1 MKMKV
6 EIEPTPQV
14 RPRVS
19 LESRCVYEPKH
30 MKAYKSVISAQ
41 ARIVMGA
48 QPIMTGAVVMILKF
62 YRKYKATSRRYGD
75 FDNLA
80 KAVCDALN
88 GIVYADDSQIVSCRI
103 EKYKDKNQRIEVECY
118 EL

>member
-1 MKMKV
+1 MKIKV
-6 EIEPTPQV
+6 EIEPAPQV

-30 MKAYKSVISAQ
+30 MKAYKAEISAIGRL
-41 ARIVMGA
+41 AMRG
-48 QPIMTGAVVMILKF
+48 QPIMTGAIVMILKF

-88 GIVYADDSQIVSCRI
+88 GIVYADDSQIVKCTV
-103 EKYKDKNQRIEVECY
+103 EKFKDKNQRIEIEIN